1 MTRYSSNSMWDDASR
16 SRKNGSKNR
25 SEERIRVENL
35 EYGQSVEFGD
45 DEYIKYRSMVTRLNK
60 RKDIPFRYAFVKL
73 RDFDPPVYSVYISML
88 KKEWTKM
95 KAERDNLVRMEKLN
109 RSQQRRV

>member
-1 MTRYSSNSMWDDASR
+1 MWSAASR
-16 SRKNGSKNR
+16 SRSNGCKNR
-25 SEERIRVENL
+25 SAERVAVENL

-73 RDFDPPVYSVYISML
+73 KDFDPSVYSVYIAML
-88 KKEWTKM
+88 KSEWVKS
-95 KAERDNLVRMEKLN
+95 KAERDNAVMMEKLN
-109 RSQQRRV
+109 NRRR